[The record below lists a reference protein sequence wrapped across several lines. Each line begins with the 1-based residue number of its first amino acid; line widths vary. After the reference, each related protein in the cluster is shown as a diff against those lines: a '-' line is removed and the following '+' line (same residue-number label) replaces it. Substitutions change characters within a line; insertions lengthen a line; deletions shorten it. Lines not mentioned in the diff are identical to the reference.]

1 MSAILYSRISKLSTG
16 YGSNN
21 HLSLESQDHENRK
34 FILDNNLKIF
44 KSLKEVGSSYLKKQ
58 YDLINILKNCKNK
71 TLVVYEVS
79 RLSRN
84 VRNFKEIYD
93 ICSKQ
98 KHDIAIVN
106 MNKKFK
112 HDISDNFEI
121 LLKLVEKSENESREI
136 GQRISR
142 TLRYKKSMEVPWGSN
157 ENEKNIKKLI
167 WLLGNKNSSIERIK
181 KLIEKVGNNEGVE
194 EFAIVECSSE
204 CVENDRE
211 IKDFL
216 PYQMTT
222 REIISVLN
230 EYEIKK
236 RNARFKSSDIYEI
249 LNNNDNLEL
258 DDLQINNNSLEN
270 SDLWICLYYDPNIGL
285 PPGVVLPKDFI
296 LPDRP
301 MMLYFP
307 RL

>member
-21 HLSLESQDHENRK
+21 HLSLESQEHENRK

-71 TLVVYEVS
+71 TLVVYEAS

-84 VRNFKEIYD
+84 VRNFKEIYN

-106 MNKKFK
+106 MNKIFQ
-112 HDISDNFEI
+112 HDNNDNYEI

-142 TLRYKKSMEVPWGSN
+142 TLRYKKSMELPWGVIERDN
-157 ENEKNIKKLI
+157 DIKKLI
-167 WLLGNKNSSIERIK
+167 RLLGTTKSSINRIK
-181 KLIEKVGNNEGVE
+181 NLIEKVGNIEGKE
-194 EFAIVECSSE
+194 EFAIVEYSNGCAGY
-204 CVENDRE
+204 DRE
-211 IKDFL
+211 ITDFL
-216 PYQMTT
+216 PYAMTT
-222 REIISVLN
+222 KEIIAVLN

-236 RNARFKSSDIYEI
+236 RNIKFKSSDISEI
-249 LNNNDNLEL
+249 LNDNDNLGL
-258 DDLQINNNSLEN
+258 DRLQV
-270 SDLWICLYYDPNIGL
+270 SDDDRWMCLYYDPNIGL
-285 PPGVVLPKDFI
+285 PSDVVLPKEFI

-301 MMLYFP
+301 MMLYVP
-307 RL
+307 HRS